1 MSISTLTG
9 RSIDPSGTPPSR
21 KQFMRLICGFLHL
34 DGQAAEAGRLAA
46 MVAAMIEPG
55 LSPAVASFVEGPM
68 ALATLDFTPNA
79 AFPDVEPPNAALPRG
94 ASGLV
99 LAVDARLYEGA
110 DGRTGEAVVLDA
122 LERGG
127 NDRAD
132 GGLGGIFGDFALAS
146 WNPRDQTL
154 LCARDAMGIRP
165 LFVNDQPDRVF
176 AFASLPRGLTA
187 SGFVTRE
194 LDEAALLST
203 LLVRATPNNRS
214 VLRGVERLAPGT
226 WLRVSA
232 RRRESGAHWRL
243 DPATAGRNRCR
254 PEEAAEEMAALVTQA
269 VRARLPETG
278 PVATHLSGGLDSP
291 SITVLAARALRASGR
306 SLLAYPFLPT
316 PQGDYAPDGEGP
328 LVQTVLD
335 QEPDIV
341 SIPARIGSSL
351 DFLLPRMDCD
361 QPMPFDPADPDT
373 WICMDAAAR
382 GAQILLSGW
391 GGDEGASFNGRGA
404 MAEALLTGRW
414 WTLAQEVRACSV
426 ARGCSTTDTLRGEV
440 LNYLLPESVLN
451 MVRRLRGK
459 APDRTPMILTGL
471 LRREAMGDVSPPLPP
486 MGANA
491 VANHLRLL
499 SGPVLTRRPEHWA
512 LTGARTGIAAAFPL
526 LDRRVVEFAL
536 SLPSALFLRGGVLRR
551 LYRDAMIGILPD
563 EILKNPSKETP
574 FSETPLVVALRRDAL
589 LRQLPDLRGH
599 PKVNALFDLD
609 ALEQRLR
616 ALPPPEEALRRAS
629 ELGDSPALSKLAVM
643 LPRVLRYIA
652 YVRQHH

>member
-1 MSISTLTG
+1 
-9 RSIDPSGTPPSR
+9 
-21 KQFMRLICGFLHL
+21 MRLICGFLHL
-34 DGQAAEAGRLAA
+34 DGRPAEAGRLAA

-55 LSPAVASFVEGPM
+55 LTPAVASFAEGPM
-68 ALATLDFTPNA
+68 ALATLDFAHA
-79 AFPDVEPPNAALPRG
+79 ASPQVGSTAAILPRG

-99 LAVDARLYEGA
+99 LAADARLYEGV
-110 DGRTGEAVVLDA
+110 DGRTDEAAVLDA
-122 LERGG
+122 LEREGSDG
-127 NDRAD
+127 SG
-132 GGLGGIFGDFALAS
+132 GGLRGIFGDFALAA

-154 LCARDAMGIRP
+154 LCARDGMGIRP
-165 LFVNDQPDRVF
+165 LFINDQPDRVF

-226 WLRVSA
+226 WLRRSA

-243 DPATAGRNRCR
+243 DPATAGQNRCR
-254 PEEAAEEMAALVTQA
+254 PEEAAEEMTALVTQA
-269 VRARLPETG
+269 VRARLPKTG

-291 SITVLAARALRASGR
+291 SITVLAARALRATGR
-306 SLLAYPFLPT
+306 PLLAYPFLPT

-335 QEPDIV
+335 QEQDIV
-341 SIPARIGSSL
+341 SIPARIGPSL

-404 MAEALLTGRW
+404 MAEALLAGRW
-414 WTLAQEVRACSV
+414 WRFAREIRACSV
-426 ARGCSTTDTLRGEV
+426 ARGCSMTDTLRGEV
-440 LNYLLPESVLN
+440 LNYLLPESVQTI
-451 MVRRLRGK
+451 VRRLRGK
-459 APDRTPMILTGL
+459 TPDSAPKLITQL
-471 LRREAMGDVSPPLPP
+471 LRHEAMGGVSPPIPP
-486 MGANA
+486 MRPNA
-491 VANHLRLL
+491 VANHLSLL
-499 SGPVLTRRPEHWA
+499 IGPVLTRRPEHWA

-526 LDRRVVEFAL
+526 LDRRVIEFAL
-536 SLPSALFLRGGVLRR
+536 SLPSALFLRGGILRR

-563 EILKNPSKETP
+563 KILENPSKEAP
-574 FSETPLVVALRRDAL
+574 FSETPLVVALQRDAL
-589 LRQLPDLRGH
+589 LRQLPDLREH
-599 PKVNALFDLD
+599 PQVNALFNLD

-629 ELGDSPALSKLAVM
+629 ELGDSPALNKLAVM
-643 LPRVLRYIA
+643 LPRVLRFIA